1 MTDVEQEDAA
11 AAFREI
17 LETVDDEIEDL
28 ATSGGITAD
37 TRGDLSVDTLLRI
50 ARWRSVQSAV
60 LYGDWADRQRVTGMD
75 AEVALAAAWKAG
87 RSVEQYEAV
96 TDHLSSRGVDP
107 EPVEYALHG
116 ETLQF
121 MADLTDP
128 VARVTAGF
136 VVAPKLRAV
145 KDKQAT
151 LVATGNADPQT
162 ASLYRDTIVPPEEEA
177 IERGKRLL
185 SRYLDDDDTSA
196 VKTVEET
203 ADAFL
208 EVTWKSQERAMDETG
223 DIDPKTIC

>member
-1 MTDVEQEDAA
+1 MTEVKQEEAPAVVEKLQ
-11 AAFREI
+11 
-17 LETVDDEIEDL
+17 ETVDDEIEQL
-28 ATSGGITAD
+28 ALSGGITAD

-50 ARWRSVQSAV
+50 ARWRSVQSTV
-60 LYGDWADRQRVTGMD
+60 LYSNWADQQHVTGLD

-87 RSVEQYEAV
+87 RSVGQYEAA
-96 TDHLSSRGVDP
+96 TDHLRSRGVDP
-107 EPVEYALHG
+107 EPVEYDLHG

-128 VARVTAGF
+128 VARLTAGF
-136 VVAPKLRAV
+136 VVAPKLRVV

-162 ASLYRDTIVPPEEEA
+162 ASLYRDAIVPPEEDA
-177 IERGKRLL
+177 IERGKQLL
-185 SRYLDDDDTSA
+185 SRYLEADGSA

-208 EVTWKSQERAMDETG
+208 DVAWKSQEQAMDETG
-223 DIDPKTIC
+223 EVDPKTIC